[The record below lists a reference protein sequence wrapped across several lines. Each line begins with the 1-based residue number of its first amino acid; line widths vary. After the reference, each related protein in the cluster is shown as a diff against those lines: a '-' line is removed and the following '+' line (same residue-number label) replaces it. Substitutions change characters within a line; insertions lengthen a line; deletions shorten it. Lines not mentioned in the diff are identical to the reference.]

1 MTNSVWISIATIV
14 VQSAVAFFAAY
25 WQVKT
30 AREIASPSQKIPKEK
45 TNRTG
50 NAFLYWFRNRLIPT
64 AQSPWYFP
72 GLVILVNICALRWNV
87 RSASPITRRVVYDI
101 SSSVAGILYGLI
113 LMIVN
118 LHAQSTRKAIKMLL
132 EPIRVLSEG
141 FRTTSEFVGT
151 LSKDVKDMR
160 TTVQSSALIKQLQ
173 DLTTQLQVLQTKI
186 GQPKQKRF
194 RKGS

>member
-1 MTNSVWISIATIV
+1 MTNSIWISIATIV
-14 VQSAVAFFAAY
+14 VQSAVALIAAY

-30 AREIASPSQKIPKEK
+30 AREIANPSQKILKEK

-72 GLVILVNICALRWNV
+72 GFVILLNICALGWNL

-113 LMIVN
+113 FMIVN
-118 LHAQSTRKAIKMLL
+118 IHAQSTRKAIEMLW
-132 EPIRVLSEG
+132 EPVGMLSEG
-141 FRTTSEFVGT
+141 FRTISEFVGT

-173 DLTTQLQVLQTKI
+173 DLTKELQVLQTRS